1 MSSRPAAPLIAE
13 VGLWTFLTG
22 TTWNPTAKPPQF
34 GLLPMII
41 GSLWLTFGSLVIGVP
56 LGLAV
61 AIFMVELAPPRMA
74 AVMRPAI
81 QLLACI
87 PSVIYGF
94 IGLTILAP
102 LVRSTLGGPGLS
114 VLTGAI
120 ILGIRI
126 LPSVIAISEDAMRAV
141 PRALR
146 DGALALG
153 ETHWQVISGIILP
166 TARSG
171 IVAGGHP
178 GHGPRARR
186 DHGGDYDD
194 RQLARHPVL
203 AAPAATTLT
212 SNIGLELAY
221 ASGAHRDALFA
232 TGVVLFVLIMLLN
245 GIATAVV
252 RRPAFSRRTSM
263 NAHQSQR
270 FAFAWIWAA
279 AIVTMALLALIIGII
294 MVRGLPS
301 SAGSSS
307 PARPKTS
314 VAKVASCPPSS
325 APSCSA
331 WSRC

>member
-1 MSSRPAAPLIAE
+1 MKERAIGTLLLVAALGALLALALITYFVFQAGVPLIAE

-61 AIFMVELAPPRMA
+61 AIFMVELAPPSLA

-81 QLLACI
+81 QLLAGI

-120 ILGIRI
+120 ILGIMI

-171 IVAGGHP
+171 IVAGVILGM
-178 GHGPRARR
+178 GRALGETMAVIMMIGNSL
-186 DHGGDYDD
+186 DIPFSPL
-194 RQLARHPVL
+194 QP
-203 AAPAATTLT
+203 ATTLT

-245 GIATAVV
+245 GIATAFV
-252 RRPAFSRRTSM
+252 RRPAFSRRTS
-263 NAHQSQR
+263 
-270 FAFAWIWAA
+270 
-279 AIVTMALLALIIGII
+279 
-294 MVRGLPS
+294 
-301 SAGSSS
+301 
-307 PARPKTS
+307 
-314 VAKVASCPPSS
+314 
-325 APSCSA
+325 
-331 WSRC
+331 